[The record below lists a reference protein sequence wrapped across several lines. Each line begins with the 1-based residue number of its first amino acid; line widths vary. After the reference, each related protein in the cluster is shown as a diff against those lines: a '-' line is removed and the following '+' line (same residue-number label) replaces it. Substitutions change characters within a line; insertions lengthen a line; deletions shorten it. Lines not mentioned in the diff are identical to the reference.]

1 MFLAIVLGAA
11 LQAACSAST
20 NLSYVRGERWTV
32 NVSECDLKEL
42 PRWSEADEAPPL
54 SPRKAIQAARTL
66 LRTLVA
72 DADSWRL
79 DAVRLKP
86 LGQVGNL
93 CCGVLRTLPGPR
105 APHRRTGATI
115 EHRGADQRRSTY
127 SNAKSVA
134 DEVNAARATGGTSQ
148 LLPLQTRCK
157 FRDDRASACWQRGC
171 S

>member
-86 LGQVGNL
+86 LGQEWIYVVEFYEPSPVPARPIVGPVPPLNIVVL
-93 CCGVLRTLPGPR
+93 MNGV
-105 APHRRTGATI
+105 API
-115 EHRGADQRRSTY
+115 PMRSPWPM
-127 SNAKSVA
+127 K
-134 DEVNAARATGGTSQ
+134 
-148 LLPLQTRCK
+148 
-157 FRDDRASACWQRGC
+157 
-171 S
+171 